1 MLAFD
6 HLVLYFDSIEKAQQQ
21 TSDTYHI
28 TTVKGGRHENWGTY
42 NYLAFMNNNSYI
54 EWLGIEDLGKANQS
68 DNPLI
73 QHTAWAK
80 RNALEGP
87 IQFALRTDNMDHLIE
102 HFKKHHIPFNGP
114 YPGSRKKPDGTVLKW
129 RMLFPKNKVNS
140 ALLPFIIEWDGE
152 GNRPN
157 DLNSINS
164 VSFSVIR
171 VGVGSLEEDVKQ
183 FQLTYDLGDPEWLE
197 VESSM
202 RIAEWKIDNGKI
214 QLYQGEKLEAEFE
227 NIIF

>member
-6 HLVLYFDSIEKAQQQ
+6 HLVLYYNSIEKAQQQ

-28 TTVKGGRHENWGTY
+28 TTVKGGHHGNWGTY

-54 EWLGIEDLGKANQS
+54 EWLGIEDLDKANQS

-80 RNALEGP
+80 RKAKEGP
-87 IQFALRTDNMDHLIE
+87 IQFALRTNKMDDLIE
-102 HFKKHHIPFNGP
+102 HFKNHHIPFSGP

-129 RMLFPKNKVNS
+129 RMLFPKCEVRS
-140 ALLPFIIEWDGE
+140 VLLPFLIEWEGE
-152 GNRPN
+152 GNRPSDQN
-157 DLNSINS
+157 HVNSA
-164 VSFSVIR
+164 SFSVIR
-171 VGVGSLEEDVKQ
+171 VGVDSLEEDVKQ
-183 FQLTYDLGDPEWLE
+183 FQLIYDLSDPEWIVIE
-197 VESSM
+197 PFM
-202 RIAEWKIDNGKI
+202 RIAEWQIGNGKI

-227 NIIF
+227 NVIF